1 MNEPKVSEKN
11 KKLVDQ
17 HLINEGVDHNVQE
30 MINKPQA
37 DPTGVEATDEQY
49 LKAVIGMIENGSL
62 ELHTPHTLMK
72 DDIYTTLDEKSQG
85 IADMNAVSL
94 LNDLRQMKKL
104 YDMGET
110 QSFQI
115 KNLIQRIRAV
125 KERIEKQC
133 GDVYII

>member
-1 MNEPKVSEKN
+1 MNEPKFSEEN

-17 HLINEGVDHNVQE
+17 RLINEGVDQNVQE
-30 MINKPQA
+30 MINKPQL

-49 LKAVIGMIENGSL
+49 LETVIHMIEDGSL
-62 ELHTPHTLMK
+62 ELHTPQTLMK
-72 DDIYTTLDEKSQG
+72 DDIYKTLDEKSQG
-85 IADMNAVSL
+85 IADMNAVTL

-104 YDMGET
+104 YDMGEK

>member
-1 MNEPKVSEKN
+1 MNEPKVSEES

-17 HLINEGVDHNVQE
+17 RLINEGVDHNVQE
-30 MINKPQA
+30 MINKPQL
-37 DPTGVEATDEQY
+37 DPTGVEASDKQY
-49 LKAVIGMIENGSL
+49 FEAVIRMIEDGSL
-62 ELHTPHTLMK
+62 ELHTPRTLMN
-72 DDIYTTLDEKSQG
+72 DDVYTSLDEKSQG

-110 QSFQI
+110 ESFQI
-115 KNLIQRIRAV
+115 KNLIQRIRSV

>member
-1 MNEPKVSEKN
+1 MNEPKVSEES

-17 HLINEGVDHNVQE
+17 RLINEGVDQNVQE
-30 MINKPQA
+30 MINKPQL
-37 DPTGVEATDEQY
+37 DPTGIEATDKQY
-49 LKAVIGMIENGSL
+49 FEAVIRMIKDGSL
-62 ELHTPHTLMK
+62 ELHTPRTLMNK
-72 DDIYTTLDEKSQG
+72 DIYASLDEKSQG
-85 IADMNAVSL
+85 IADINAVTL

-110 QSFQI
+110 ESFQI
-115 KNLIQRIRAV
+115 KNLIQRIRSV